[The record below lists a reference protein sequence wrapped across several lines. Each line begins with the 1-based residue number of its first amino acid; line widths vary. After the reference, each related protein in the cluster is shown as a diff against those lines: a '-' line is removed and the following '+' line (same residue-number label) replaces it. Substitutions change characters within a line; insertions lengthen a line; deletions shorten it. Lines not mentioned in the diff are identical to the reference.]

1 MCECD
6 GIPSMSKTFIYKTLA
21 ILVGGGAL
29 ASTLVAPAAFATETL
44 PGVPLNISVTDD
56 LNCDVYYDNEDHG
69 SYYGDTACGTF
80 VTVFDP
86 NDATSWETFGPAN
99 VPAGPNVTPYTTIS
113 QTPMSGTGA
122 SGDPFTVTT
131 VVALGATGLTLT
143 QVDTYVDGDEEWET
157 TITLESDG
165 GVAVDPLDVIVYRA
179 ADCYL
184 GGSDSGRGVL
194 VEGEAPMCVGGAD
207 SADPS
212 RLIGFWPRTP
222 GSNYIADY
230 YDNVWNVIDSGLP
243 YPDYIMTGETDNGAG
258 LSWNLT
264 VLSGGSAT
272 VALSNILSPS
282 GTHILNL
289 TATPDLPIARP
300 NSSAGY
306 TVNIGNPGLV
316 SGDIDTLIV
325 TLPEGFTYSAGST
338 TGATTGEPAIT
349 TNIAGQQVLTWS
361 GPFTVLQTA
370 STSVHFNVTTGPDLG
385 LWYLDLDGTS
395 SRFAVVPALQTAE
408 IEIGDFATLV
418 ATADSPTSKPGA
430 MNGYT
435 LNVPEYVSACDL
447 REYTVTLP
455 AGFSYVSGSSTG
467 AITAD
472 PVINGNVLTWDLSA
486 LFSTTDCTD
495 PAALHFNVIVGPN
508 EGTFTIDATATPFNT
523 ETRIIGVVK
532 GAAITVKKVPSPPAP
547 PEDTLANT
555 GSGHPSTVL
564 GLGLGVLA
572 AGGALILMRRRQS
585 L

>member
-1 MCECD
+1 M
-6 GIPSMSKTFIYKTLA
+6 
-21 ILVGGGAL
+21 
-29 ASTLVAPAAFATETL
+29 
-44 PGVPLNISVTDD
+44 PLNISVTDD

-122 SGDPFTVTT
+122 GGDPFTVTT

-222 GSNYIADY
+222 GSNYIADNY
-230 YDNVWNVIDSGLP
+230 SNVWDVIDSGLP
-243 YPDYIMTGETDNGAG
+243 YPDYIMTGEDDNGAG

-264 VLSGGSAT
+264 VPSGGSAT

-289 TATPDLPIARP
+289 TAVADSPMARF
-300 NSSAGY
+300 NSTNGY
-306 TVNIGNPGLV
+306 TVTIGNPGLV
-316 SGDIDTLIV
+316 SGDIDTLTV
-325 TLPEGFTYSAGST
+325 TLPEGFTFTAGST
-338 TGATTGEPAIT
+338 TGATTGEPVIT
-349 TNIAGQQVLTWS
+349 TNSNGQQVLTWT

-370 STSVHFNVTTGPDLG
+370 STSVHFNVTTGPDEG
-385 LWYLDLDGTS
+385 FWYIDIDGTS

-408 IEIGDFATLV
+408 MELGDFATLS
-418 ATADSPTSKPGA
+418 AAADSATSIPGA

-435 LNVPEYVSACDL
+435 LNVPEFTSVCDL
-447 REYTVTLP
+447 WSYTVVLP
-455 AGFSYVSGSSTG
+455 AGFTYVNGSSTG
-467 AITAD
+467 VTTAD
-472 PVINGNVLTWDLSA
+472 PVVNGNELTWDVSDAASA
-486 LFSTTDCTD
+486 ARCSD
-495 PAALHFNVIVGPN
+495 PATLHFNVIVGPN
-508 EGTFTIDATATPFNT
+508 EGTFTIDASGIPYNV
-523 ETRIIGVVK
+523 ESKIIGVLN
-532 GAAITVKKVPSPPAP
+532 GAPITVKAGSAP
-547 PEDTLANT
+547 NPGPGPGDSLAST
-555 GSGHPSTVL
+555 GSGGPVL
-564 GLGLGVLA
+564 GFGIGFGVLA
-572 AGGALILMRRRQS
+572 FGAAMLLASARRRQS